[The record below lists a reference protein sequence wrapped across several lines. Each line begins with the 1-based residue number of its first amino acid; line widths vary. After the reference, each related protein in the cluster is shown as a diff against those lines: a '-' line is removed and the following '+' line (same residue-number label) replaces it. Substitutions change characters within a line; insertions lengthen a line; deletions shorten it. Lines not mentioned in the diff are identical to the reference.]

1 MLILAIGTLV
11 LNRTLFIHVHILP
24 DGTMVVHAHPS
35 GKTDDQDGGR
45 NHSHTGGELLILQHQ
60 DLLYG
65 CETAP
70 EALILPGF
78 DEEREEIVGGMHIM
92 RLPLTRPGRA
102 PPFS

>member
-1 MLILAIGTLV
+1 M
-11 LNRTLFIHVHILP
+11 NRTLFIHVHILP

-35 GKTDDQDGGR
+35 GKTNDQDSGR

-65 CETAP
+65 LEAAP
-70 EALILPGF
+70 AEPNIPEF
-78 DEEREEIVGGMHIM
+78 DRENIEPVTRMHIL

-102 PPFS
+102 PPFL